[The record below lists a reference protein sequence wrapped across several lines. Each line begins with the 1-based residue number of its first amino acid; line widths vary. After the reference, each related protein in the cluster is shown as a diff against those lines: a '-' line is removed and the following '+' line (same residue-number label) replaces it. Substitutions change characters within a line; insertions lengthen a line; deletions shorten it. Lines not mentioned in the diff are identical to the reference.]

1 MNKSLLTNHC
11 GIGALVLLVASACCC
26 SAADD
31 GVLARQQ
38 VDRFLARLGLVDL
51 QILHLEQSLNAVK
64 KGSEATKLARRI
76 ADLYA
81 SQLMRYSADAARYQE
96 QVAHITILLKR
107 FPEAKT
113 SSLQVMLLQADY
125 NRAEAL
131 ASRWIGNST
140 DQGSHTEAL
149 GILSRI
155 SPPLDQ
161 LQTQLNQQAN
171 QLKEQL
177 DAYDANRQR
186 AIRRRGANK
195 TEATNRSAEIPLT
208 EDAFQLL
215 QSDWRRLQ
223 SIANRATYVTAW
235 SLYYQGFLQ
244 SAAQDSPLYT
254 KSRQLFELLLGIE
267 PGESLKDIDS
277 EWLNLQTEY
286 LARSVIGLGLT
297 EAITGQ
303 ITNSRI
309 CFQWLDQ
316 ATVNPS
322 IRDEGSH
329 WYVRSLCQAAAWQEV
344 LAYAERRIS
353 RFSGTATNGQLG
365 LCLALVQAAYG
376 PAKATAQRAALSDLG
391 LKGLARLQQRALIL
405 GLIARYKIQIG
416 SASGMVL
423 QWIKGQQ
430 LLTAA
435 EQSQRPDD
443 YRSAAVILAAAL
455 ASKDATSQASLRS
468 RCRYDLALC
477 QFRLGNLAE
486 AGPGFEESV
495 SGLQASGEAIAVDAL
510 WNAFVCYKRLGQE
523 DARYLPRAINI
534 LASIKRDYPQH
545 KYARQADRWTA
556 RLMRDSSPEKVIRQ
570 LQNISPENEGYLD
583 AQYDLC
589 TLLHQQWSNQRDNP
603 TQAALFADGVRQAAD
618 RFNKLADKNIAA
630 NRRVKVL
637 VLAAE
642 VSLLAAEPLVEMG
655 AGFLSRAEP
664 LAESL
669 PVTDST
675 LAAYHYQ
682 WLRVSQA
689 RARDDAIREHANWL
703 VKHTTQPTYRL
714 VALVS
719 SAQVVDRQLKTTK
732 GTQQQSVL
740 LAGYQI
746 YHELSQRL
754 GAGREAIIGR
764 KNARVAASRLASYA
778 TALKKFPEA
787 VTLLDRLVSAF
798 PKDLNYLKRAGRAH
812 LDAGNPQ
819 QSLTHWR
826 TLLAGSPKSSDT
838 WFEAKYHQI
847 LCLQQIDAPRA
858 QQVLRQFKLLHPKDG
873 PPVWRERFR
882 QLKQSSRNP

>member
-1 MNKSLLTNHC
+1 MNSLLSTIRRGFC
-11 GIGALVLLVASACCC
+11 ALVLIATNVCLASG
-26 SAADD
+26 ADD
-31 GVLARQQ
+31 ALQTRQQ

-51 QILHLEQSLNAVK
+51 QILHLEQSLNTVQ
-64 KGSEATKLARRI
+64 KGNEATRLARRI

-96 QVAHITILLKR
+96 QVARITVLLKR

-125 NRAEAL
+125 NRAESL

-140 DQGSHTEAL
+140 DQDSRSKAL

-161 LQTQLNQQAN
+161 LQTQLNKQAD

-177 DAYDANRQR
+177 DAYDANLQR
-186 AIRRRGANK
+186 ARRRNGLNSPDNPDTSREVPA
-195 TEATNRSAEIPLT
+195 T

-223 SIANRATYVTAW
+223 GIANRATYVTAW

-244 SAAQDSPLYT
+244 SVDQNSPLYA
-254 KSRQLFELLLGIE
+254 KSRRLFELLLGIE

-277 EWLNLQTEY
+277 DWLNLETEY
-286 LARSVIGLGLT
+286 LARSVIGLGLA

-303 ITNSRI
+303 VANSRI

-316 ATVNPS
+316 ATVSPA

-329 WYVRSLCQAAAWQEV
+329 WYVRSLCHAAAWQEV

-353 RFSGTATNGQLG
+353 RFSGSATNGQLG

-376 PAKATAQRAALSDLG
+376 AAKDTPQKAALSDLG
-391 LKGLARLQQRALIL
+391 LKGLARLQQRTLIL
-405 GLIARYKIQIG
+405 GLIARYQIQIG

-435 EQSQRPDD
+435 EQTRQPED
-443 YRSAAVILAAAL
+443 YRKAADILAIAL
-455 ASKDATSQASLRS
+455 ASKDASSQASLRS
-468 RCRYDLALC
+468 RCRYDLAMC

-495 SGLQASGEAIAVDAL
+495 SGLKAAGETIAVDAL
-510 WNAFVCYKRLGQE
+510 WNAFVCYKRLGKD

-545 KYARQADRWTA
+545 EYARQADRWTA
-556 RLMRDSSPEKVIRQ
+556 RLMRDSSPQKVIRQ
-570 LQNISPENEGYLD
+570 LQNVGPEDDGYLD

-589 TLLHQQWSNQRDNP
+589 TLLHQQWSSQRANA
-603 TQAALFADGVRQAAD
+603 TQATKFANGVRQAAD
-618 RFNKLADKNIAA
+618 LFDKLADTNRDAR
-630 NRRVKVL
+630 RRVKVL

-642 VSLLAAEPLVEMG
+642 VSLLAKDPLVELAAGFLDRAKPLAEPLPTTE
-655 AGFLSRAEP
+655 
-664 LAESL
+664 
-669 PVTDST
+669 ST
-675 LAAYHYQ
+675 LADYHYQ
-682 WLRVSQA
+682 WLRVAQS
-689 RARDDAIREHANWL
+689 RVRDDSIREHANWL

-719 SAQVVDRQLKTTK
+719 SAQAVDRQLANAA
-732 GTQQQSVL
+732 GAQRQAL
-740 LAGYQI
+740 LMAGYQI

-754 GAGREAIIGR
+754 GAGREAILGR

-778 TALKKFPEA
+778 TALKKYPEA
-787 VTLLDRLVSAF
+787 ITLLDRLVSAF
-798 PKDLNYLKRAGRAH
+798 PKDRNYLKRAGRVQ
-812 LDAGNPQ
+812 LRAGNPE
-819 QSLTHWR
+819 QSLAHWR
-826 TLLAGSPKSSDT
+826 TLLAGSAKSSDT

-847 LCLQQIDAPRA
+847 LCLQKIDKNRA

-873 PPVWRERFR
+873 PPAWRERFR
-882 QLKQSSRNP
+882 QLTP

>member
-1 MNKSLLTNHC
+1 MNRSLPTIHRGICAILLIATNVC
-11 GIGALVLLVASACCC
+11 LAVG
-26 SAADD
+26 ADD
-31 GVLARQQ
+31 ALQTRQQ

-51 QILHLEQSLNAVK
+51 QILHLEQSLNTVK

-125 NRAEAL
+125 NRAESL

-140 DQGSHTEAL
+140 DQNSLTEAL

-155 SPPLDQ
+155 SPSLDQ
-161 LQTQLNQQAN
+161 LQTRLNQQAN

-177 DAYDANRQR
+177 DAYDANLQR
-186 AIRRRGANK
+186 ANRRRTLNTTGDPNGSV
-195 TEATNRSAEIPLT
+195 EVPVT

-223 SIANRATYVTAW
+223 GIANRATYVTAW

-244 SAAQDSPLYT
+244 SAAQNSPLYA
-254 KSRQLFELLLGIE
+254 KSRSLFELLLGIE

-277 EWLNLQTEY
+277 EWLNLETEY
-286 LARSVIGLGLT
+286 LARSVIGLGLA

-303 ITNSRI
+303 IANSRI

-316 ATVNPS
+316 ASVSPA

-329 WYVRSLCQAAAWQEV
+329 WYVRSLCHAAAWQEV
-344 LAYAERRIS
+344 LAYADRRIS

-376 PAKATAQRAALSDLG
+376 SAQDTPQQTALSDLG
-391 LKGLARLQQRALIL
+391 LKGLARLQQRTLIL

-430 LLTAA
+430 LLAAA
-435 EQSQRPDD
+435 EQSRQPED
-443 YRSAAVILAAAL
+443 YQAAAAILAIAL
-455 ASKDATSQASLRS
+455 ASKDASSQASLRS
-468 RCRYDLALC
+468 RCRYDLAMC

-495 SGLQASGEAIAVDAL
+495 SGLKAAGEAIAVDAL
-510 WNAFVCYKRLGQE
+510 WNAFVCYKRLGKD

-534 LASIKRDYPQH
+534 LTSIKRDYPQH
-545 KYARQADRWTA
+545 EYARQADRWTA

-570 LQNISPENEGYLD
+570 LRNIGPEEEGYRD

-589 TLLHQQWSNQRDNP
+589 TLLHQQWSRQRDSA
-603 TQAALFADGVRQAAD
+603 TQAATFANGVRQAAD
-618 RFNKLADKNIAA
+618 LFNKLADKNSDA
-630 NRRVKVL
+630 RRHVKVL
-637 VLAAE
+637 VLATE
-642 VSLLAAEPLVEMG
+642 VSLLSKDPLVELA
-655 AGFLSRAEP
+655 AGFLDRAKP
-664 LAESL
+664 FAESL
-669 PVTDST
+669 PATDSA
-675 LAAYHYQ
+675 LADYHYQ
-682 WLRVSQA
+682 WLRVSQS
-689 RARDDAIREHANWL
+689 RARDDSIREHANWL

-719 SAQVVDRQLKTTK
+719 SAQAVDRQLANAK
-732 GTQQQSVL
+732 GAQRQALL

-754 GAGREAIIGR
+754 GAGREAVLVR

-778 TALKKFPEA
+778 AALKKFPEA
-787 VTLLDRLVSAF
+787 VALLDRLVSAF
-798 PKDLNYLKRAGRAH
+798 PKDRNYLKRAGRVQ
-812 LDAGNPQ
+812 LSAGNPEQ
-819 QSLTHWR
+819 ALAHWR
-826 TLLAGSPKSSDT
+826 TLLAGTTKSSDT

-847 LCLQQIDAPRA
+847 LCLQKIDKNRA

-873 PPVWRERFR
+873 PPAWRERFR
-882 QLKQSSRNP
+882 QLTP